1 MSMLNALIKKYEG
14 EIAVAEQTI
23 KIYQNNSVGIG
34 EHPQHAEE
42 IDTLLT
48 QIADAEDKI
57 EVAKRLEVSN
67 GGTFQIQLDESFSV

>member
-57 EVAKRLEVSN
+57 EVAKRLEASN

>member
-1 MSMLNALIKKYEG
+1 MSMLNALVKKYEG

-42 IDTLLT
+42 IDELLSK
-48 QIADAEDKI
+48 IADAEDKI
-57 EVAKRLEVSN
+57 EVAKRLEAAN
-67 GGTFQIQLDESFSV
+67 GESVQIQLNDSFVT

>member
-57 EVAKRLEVSN
+57 EVAKRLEASN
-67 GGTFQIQLDESFSV
+67 GGSFQIQIDETFSV

>member
-57 EVAKRLEVSN
+57 QVAKRLEASN